1 VGSEH
6 KAVTL
11 DELCEFRAG
20 VAFPH
25 RFQGRSRG
33 EFPFLKVSDLSR
45 PGNELFI
52 VGAENSVDTQAAAE
66 LRGRPVPAGSVIF
79 AKIGEAIRHN
89 RKRLTKRPI
98 LLDNNLMAAV
108 PREGVEPRFLYYLLC
123 TLNFEELIEG
133 SALPY
138 LKASALGRIE
148 LELPPLPLQRRIA
161 DILGTLDE
169 RIELTRQLNL
179 TLEALASTLFQSW
192 FVDFYPVVAKSE
204 GHPPLGMGD
213 EVAALFPDDF
223 AMTNEGPVPSGWRWG
238 TLGDVARQFR
248 EVVDPGQLEGST
260 PYIGLEHMP
269 QRSIALSQWGTATEV
284 QSPKCRFRAG
294 NLLFGKLRPYFHKV
308 GIAPVD
314 GVCSTDIVVVEPT
327 DPAFYSLVLGHLSSV
342 EFVSFTDS
350 GSDGTRMPRTS
361 WERMARYPIALPDPR
376 CAEALNRLMRPLLD
390 KLHANVQEGRTLAAL
405 RDLLLPQLLSGE
417 LELPDAQP
425 SQGHSERL
433 PPVLAERDRV
443 AYPQDP

>member
-1 VGSEH
+1 VGSER

-11 DELCEFRAG
+11 GELCEFRAG

-52 VGAENSVDTQAAAE
+52 VGAENSVDAEAAAE
-66 LRGRPVPAGSVIF
+66 LRGKPVPVGSVIF

-89 RKRLTKRPI
+89 RRRLTTRPI

-123 TLNFEELIEG
+123 TLDFEELIEG

-169 RIELTRQLNL
+169 RIELTRQLNR

-192 FVDFYPVVAKSE
+192 FVDFHPVVARSE
-204 GHPPLGMGD
+204 GHPPLGMSD
-213 EVAALFPDDF
+213 DVAALFPDDF
-223 AMTNEGPVPSGWRWG
+223 AMTDDGPLPRGWRWG
-238 TLGDVARQFR
+238 TIGDVARQVR

-284 QSPKCRFRAG
+284 QSSKCRFRAG

-327 DPAFYSLVLGHLSSV
+327 DAAFYSFVLGHLSSM

-361 WERMARYPIALPDPR
+361 WERMARYLIALPDPR
-376 CAEALNRLMRPLLD
+376 CAEAFNRLTRPLLD
-390 KLHANVQEGRTLAAL
+390 KLQANVQEGRTLAAL
-405 RDLLLPQLLSGE
+405 RDLLLPQLL
-417 LELPDAQP
+417 QP
-425 SQGHSERL
+425 AHGHSERR
-433 PPVLAERDRV
+433 PPVLAAWERV